1 MGEYDA
7 YVAIAK
13 ALTCHSEQCVHY
25 LRGNLHP
32 KSLGVRVVEVD
43 EFGQEKYDGGTPEN
57 WWRW

>member
-57 WWRW
+57 